1 MTTKYVL
8 SPAELREQLG
18 LSRNA
23 VERLIENGDL
33 KPPILLSPR
42 RKAHLT
48 SDVEA
53 FLASRAA
60 LRDVS
65 DNPARPCA

>member
-23 VERLIENGDL
+23 VERLTANGDL

-48 SDVEA
+48 TDV
-53 FLASRAA
+53 
-60 LRDVS
+60 V
-65 DNPARPCA
+65 

>member
-1 MTTKYVL
+1 MNTKFVL
-8 SPAELREQLG
+8 SNAELQQQLG

-23 VERLIENGDL
+23 LQWLVANGDL

-42 RKAHLT
+42 RKAFLVT
-48 SDVEA
+48 DVEE
-53 FLASRAA
+53 FLAGRAA
-60 LRDVS
+60 MRDAS

>member
-1 MTTKYVL
+1 MKTKFVL
-8 SPAELREQLG
+8 SPSELRDQLG

-23 VERLIENGDL
+23 LDRLIASGDL

-53 FLASRAA
+53 FLEARAA
-60 LRDVS
+60 MRDTS